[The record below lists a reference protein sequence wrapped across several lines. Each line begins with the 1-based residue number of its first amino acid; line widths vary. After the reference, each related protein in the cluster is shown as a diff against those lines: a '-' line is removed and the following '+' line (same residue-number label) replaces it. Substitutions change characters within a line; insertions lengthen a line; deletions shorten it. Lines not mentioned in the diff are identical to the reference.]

1 MIGRMVEFAVRDIPR
16 DEWRR
21 LGAGFAE
28 RSLMQCWEYGEAK
41 ARTGAWR
48 VERGVFLD
56 GGEPVGMVQALVRPL
71 PLGLPGGLVWINR
84 GPLWRPMEGNA
95 DDPARYG
102 ALMAALRRHY
112 VLGRSMY
119 LRLAPPLAEGDLP
132 RDAVTAAGFAPTA
145 TPGWA
150 SAILDLSPP
159 VDDLRKGLK
168 QKWRN
173 CLNKAE
179 RSDLA
184 VEAGCGDDLF
194 AVFLDGHRQ
203 LTAKGDFSTSVTA
216 ESLAALQALLPGGG
230 RMTAFLAYHGDAPV
244 ASVLMARY
252 GDTGEYLAG
261 NVGSEGRRLNAGQL
275 LLWRAVCTMKET
287 GCRRFDL
294 GGLDPDLTPAGIRHF
309 KEGLSGTPYR
319 LTPEVEATGGGLVG
333 RLVRWRVERARNAG
347 QETRCQETR

>member
-1 MIGRMVEFAVRDIPR
+1 MIGRMVEFAIRDIRR
-16 DEWRR
+16 DEWTC
-21 LGAGFAE
+21 LGAGFTDL
-28 RSLMQCWEYGEAK
+28 SLMQCWEYGEAK

-56 GGEPVGMVQALVRPL
+56 GGEPIGMVQALVRSL

-84 GPLWRPMEGNA
+84 GPLWRPMDGDTDHA
-95 DDPARYG
+95 ARYG
-102 ALMAALRRHY
+102 DLMAALRRHY

-119 LRLAPPLAEGDLP
+119 LRLAPPLAGGGLP
-132 RDAVTAAGFAPTA
+132 TAFASTA

-150 SAILDLSPP
+150 SAILDLTPEI
-159 VDDLRKGLK
+159 VELRKGLK

-179 RSDLA
+179 RSDLT
-184 VEAGCGDDLF
+184 VQAGCGDDLF

-203 LTAKGDFSTSVTA
+203 LTAKGDFSTSVTT
-216 ESLAALQALLPGGG
+216 EFLAALQALLPGDG
-230 RMTAFLAYHGDAPV
+230 RMTAFLAYHGGMPV
-244 ASVLMARY
+244 ASVLVVRY

-261 NVGSEGRRLNAGQL
+261 NVGSEGRRINAGQL

-319 LTPEVEATGGGLVG
+319 LAPEVEATGGGLVG
-333 RLVRWRVERARNAG
+333 RLVRWRVERARSAG
-347 QETRCQETR
+347 QEAR